1 MPMLM
6 TDVAKGA
13 QAAED
18 IQKAGLMTAY
28 NPVHVD
34 EMIKQAPLETQK
46 LQQSLQVNEA
56 ALKRTQLDSAILLQT
71 TMEKK
76 QAKDTVQQLLQ
87 DPKIQALPE
96 GEQQQAIGR
105 ALSSAGLLEEGR
117 KFYETGERTQLH
129 QQTVRVN
136 QLKLDA
142 DKAEDIRRI
151 LSNMA
156 DDGSDVEQAFL
167 ELNTKAH
174 ALPEELAMI
183 RGTITGAQKAGLSF
197 KDIKT
202 KLVAGAGS
210 YIGDV
215 ARAKAVHDAAVLAE
229 KVQYD
234 RNKAEEDKRQH
245 EQRIAAILGRG
256 SKSSEAMDLR
266 KEIEDGK
273 KEDRAA
279 ARELLEITRKNE
291 RNDKQRARLG
301 SEISRLSEEENL
313 LTDNAETKAKDLAAV
328 EKEIGSVPRDP
339 ATMKMWGMS
348 TATDKDKSDWTRW
361 KRAKDAYD
369 AANSDTDPK
378 NPSSQV
384 AKIRARMTTKRK
396 ELDSVGVEAEPANT
410 TPQTFRAVTPEVA
423 TGLKDIP
430 RTPEGDARITKLYG
444 PDALEKI
451 YGGNQQPTTAP
462 AVATPASVKPAVV
475 RPKQNLPAVDV
486 DPMKIA
492 ITPKVPPMSL
502 EETRA
507 YRAQLE
513 ARAQVRAEQMDRRL
527 AKTARERKEKED
539 QYTKGDAYFKGT
551 HPTWKPH

>member
-1 MPMLM
+1 MPMMM

-46 LQQSLQVNEA
+46 LQQSLQINEA

-129 QQTVRVN
+129 QQNVKVN

-167 ELNTKAH
+167 ELNLKAH
-174 ALPEELAMI
+174 ADNKELEMI
-183 RGTITGAQKAGLSF
+183 RGTIANAQKAGLPF

-215 ARAKAVHDAAVLAE
+215 ARAKAAHDAAVLAE
-229 KVQYD
+229 KVQFD
-234 RNKAEEDKRQH
+234 RNKAEEDKRKH
-245 EQRIAAILGRG
+245 EQIMAAIRERGGR
-256 SKSSEAMDLR
+256 SSEAMELR
-266 KEIEDGK
+266 REIEDGK

-291 RNDKQRARLG
+291 RHDKQRARLG
-301 SEISRLSEEENL
+301 SEISKLSEEENR
-313 LTDNAETKAKDLAAV
+313 LTDNAEGKAKDLAAV

-339 ATMKMWGMS
+339 ATMKLFSMS
-348 TATDKDKSDWTRW
+348 TATDKDRSDWARY

-369 AANSDTDPK
+369 AAIADTDPK
-378 NPSSQV
+378 DPNSTVGKLRS
-384 AKIRARMTTKRK
+384 RMTLKRR
-396 ELDSVGVEAEPANT
+396 ELDNVGVEKDTTVPTETAEPKPKPDEKGNT
-410 TPQTFRAVTPEVA
+410 
-423 TGLKDIP
+423 L
-430 RTPEGDARITKLYG
+430 
-444 PDALEKI
+444 
-451 YGGNQQPTTAP
+451 AP
-462 AVATPASVKPAVV
+462 VKGF
-475 RPKQNLPAVDV
+475 
-486 DPMKIA
+486 
-492 ITPKVPPMSL
+492 VPS
-502 EETRA
+502 
-507 YRAQLE
+507 
-513 ARAQVRAEQMDRRL
+513 AEQQTDIKNAIAAINRNPA
-527 AKTARERKEKED
+527 AKAAIIKKLNDNGIKMELR
-539 QYTKGDAYFKGT
+539 
-551 HPTWKPH
+551 